1 MVDSYENLSDDLA
14 LWPSHDAQPFGQKN
28 HNKYAFSSKNI
39 EKQDRSRR
47 WKDHFK
53 SDFRSDQDHLLEK

>member
-1 MVDSYENLSDDLA
+1 MDDDLEEMDV
-14 LWPSHDAQPFGQKN
+14 LLDDFVDMLKRTS
-28 HNKYAFSSKNI
+28 
-39 EKQDRSRR
+39 R